1 MELFPEISQSLL
13 FFEVMA
19 SNQGYQ
25 VVAGIDEA
33 GRGPLA
39 GPVVAAA
46 VILPESFDLPG
57 LNDSKQLSEKKRNQ
71 LYPLIHEQALAVGIG
86 VSRADEIDQIN
97 ILQATLKGMSRAIGR
112 LSLSPDFLLVDGIT
126 PIPIE
131 IEQKTLKKGDSRSL
145 SIAAASV
152 VAKVVRD
159 RIMVAY
165 DRRFP
170 EYGFAG
176 HKGYGTQQH
185 RDAVARYGPCVC
197 HRRTFAGVKEY
208 CGVSRNTVRHHDAG

>member
-1 MELFPEISQSLL
+1 MELFPEISQSPL

-19 SNQGYQ
+19 SSQGYRA
-25 VVAGIDEA
+25 VAGIDEA

-46 VILPESFDLPG
+46 VILPEIFDLPG
-57 LNDSKQLSEKKRNQ
+57 LNDSKQLSAKKRNQ
-71 LYPLIHEQALAVGIG
+71 LYPLIHEQALAVGVG

-97 ILQATLKGMSRAIGR
+97 ILQATLKGMSRAIER

-159 RIMVAY
+159 RIMVTY

-170 EYGFAG
+170 E
-176 HKGYGTQQH
+176 
-185 RDAVARYGPCVC
+185 
-197 HRRTFAGVKEY
+197 
-208 CGVSRNTVRHHDAG
+208 

>member
-1 MELFPEISQSLL
+1 
-13 FFEVMA
+13 MA
-19 SNQGYQ
+19 SNQGYR
-25 VVAGIDEA
+25 VVAGVDEA

-57 LNDSKQLSEKKRNQ
+57 LNDSKQLSAKKRNQ
-71 LYPLIHEQALAVGIG
+71 LYPLIHEQALAVGVG

-97 ILQATLKGMSRAIGR
+97 ILQATLKGMTRAIKR

-165 DRRFP
+165 DQRFP

-185 RDAVARYGPCVC
+185 RDAVAKYGPCVC
-197 HRRTFAGVKEY
+197 HRRTFAGVKEH
-208 CGVSRNTVRHHDAG
+208 CEVARPGEES

>member
-1 MELFPEISQSLL
+1 MELFPETTQSPL

-19 SNQGYQ
+19 SSQGYRA
-25 VVAGIDEA
+25 VAGIDEA

-46 VILPESFDLPG
+46 VILPETFDLPG
-57 LNDSKQLSEKKRNQ
+57 LNDSKQLSAKKRDQ

-97 ILQATLKGMSRAIGR
+97 ILQATLKGMSRAIKR

-159 RIMVAY
+159 RIMVTY

-185 RDAVARYGPCVC
+185 RDAVAKYGPCVC

-208 CGVSRNTVRHHDAG
+208 CEVSKNTVRRHDAG